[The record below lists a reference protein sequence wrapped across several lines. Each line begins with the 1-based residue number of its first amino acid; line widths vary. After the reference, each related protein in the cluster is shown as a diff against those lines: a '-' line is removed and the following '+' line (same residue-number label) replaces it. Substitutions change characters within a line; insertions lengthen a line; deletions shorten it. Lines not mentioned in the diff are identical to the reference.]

1 MDWKMPD
8 LGEGVQEGEIVK
20 WLVKE
25 GDRVSID
32 QHLVEIMTDKATM
45 EIPSSIE
52 GVIQKIMKREG
63 SVAKIGETLA
73 EIVGGG
79 EDMRPETRDHGPEE
93 GKREERRE
101 EKVENRE
108 KKEEGR
114 EPKTESRVA
123 TGKVLAAP
131 SVRQLARD
139 LNVDLSK
146 IQGSGPGGR
155 VVKQD
160 LETKDKIPA
169 SPQVSSP
176 SPQVPSPVPHIPLGP
191 ESRQPLRGLRRKI
204 AEHMVLSRK
213 TAAHFT
219 HVDEADLTDLVL
231 AREAAKKEA
240 EAKGIKL
247 TFLSYIIKAVIEGL
261 KKFPQMNASLDEASQ
276 EIILKKYYNIGVA
289 AATEEGLIV
298 PVIKNADKLSLWDLA
313 KAISRLGEAARN
325 KKTALED
332 LKGGTFTVTNIGSIG
347 GILSAPIINYPEV
360 AIMGLHQIKK
370 RPVVKDGVIVVR
382 DIMYI
387 SISADHRVV
396 DGAEVAA
403 FLKFVIGILENPG
416 KIST

>member
-1 MDWKMPD
+1 MQWKMPD
-8 LGEGVQEGEIVK
+8 LGEGVQEGEVIK

-32 QHLVEIMTDKATM
+32 QHLVEIMTDKATL

-52 GVIQKIMKREG
+52 GVVQKIVKREG

-403 FLKFVIGILENPG
+403 FLKFVIGILENPVG
-416 KIST
+416 GSS